1 MKKTQAGLVTLASAL
16 IIALFGNTSAFAFSL
31 PGITPSGSP
40 AFTNNVRV
48 HMNPHGRLRMW
59 GRNQTFSLETMDDF
73 MVGTRGTYK
82 LNAYF
87 SDDGVFESGYV
98 SLRGKIEQL
107 GISTKKIDLMS
118 AKLTS
123 ANIVDDPYLLGFN
136 TTNIWCAPELM
147 LNCTESESV
156 YVALSK
162 AFSGEI
168 GRNFMTDGIAV
179 TTVPVPAAVW
189 LFGSSLGLLG
199 WVRRRSIKATA

>member
-1 MKKTQAGLVTLASAL
+1 MKKTKAGLITVASVL
-16 IIALFGNTSAFAFSL
+16 VIALFSNTSAFAFSL

-40 AFTNNVRV
+40 AFMNNVRV

-59 GRNQTFSLETMDDF
+59 GRNQTFSLDTGSDF
-73 MVGTRGTYK
+73 FVGTRGTYK

-87 SDDGVFESGYV
+87 TDDGIFESGTV

-118 AKLTS
+118 ATLTS

-136 TTNIWCAPELM
+136 TTDIWCAPELM
-147 LNCTESESV
+147 LNCTERESV

-168 GRNFMTDGIAV
+168 GRNFMTNGIAV

-189 LFGSSLGLLG
+189 LFGTALALLG
-199 WVRRRSIKATA
+199 WVRRKAA

>member
-1 MKKTQAGLVTLASAL
+1 
-16 IIALFGNTSAFAFSL
+16 
-31 PGITPSGSP
+31 
-40 AFTNNVRV
+40 
-48 HMNPHGRLRMW
+48 MNPHGRLRMW
-59 GRNQTFSLETMDDF
+59 GRNQTFSLETPDSF

-87 SDDGVFESGYV
+87 SDDGVFESGTV
-98 SLRGKIEQL
+98 SLVGKFEQL
-107 GISTKKIDLMS
+107 GMTGKTQLMTADLT
-118 AKLTS
+118 A
-123 ANIVDDPYLLGFN
+123 ANLVDDPYLWGFN
-136 TTNIWCAPELM
+136 TNNIICNEVLEAAIG
-147 LNCTESESV
+147 NCTSSESI

-168 GRNFMTDGIAV
+168 GRNFMANGIAV